1 MRNKTKGRRVG
12 DDPMPDSIIMLLS
25 GGSVVF
31 SAVPVKYP
39 YVGKMSEIY
48 MNEVDVGNQ

>member
-1 MRNKTKGRRVG
+1 MSNKTRGRRVG
-12 DDPMPDSIIMLLS
+12 DDLMPDSVFMLLS

-31 SAVPVKYP
+31 SAGPMKYP

-48 MNEVDVGNQ
+48 E